1 MNRLAVSRYA
11 VTIAIAC
18 LGAVIGTFLI
28 AGPPH
33 EAAADEPVITFQ
45 YPGPEGDDVFLEP
58 LLVIQICFAEPIDV
72 RDKPPSGPDGE
83 FEFDIDRP
91 DGLGLGMR
99 IVFQANG
106 YGVAIYPG
114 IAPEDSEEGDW
125 ALNYQV
131 RDAASLDRLNDRIVW
146 EIQTG
151 GEPVITPTPAVCPT
165 SGDPPSTP
173 TDDSGGTAGTP
184 DGTSGAS
191 ETPSS
196 TPDGTASVG
205 EDGDDDDILRLAL
218 LTLGVVGGAGVILLI
233 GYLIRKRVGFWL
245 HRPPED
251 DGSSEDEH

>member
-1 MNRLAVSRYA
+1 MTRLAVSRYIA
-11 VTIAIAC
+11 TISVAF
-18 LGAVIGTFLI
+18 LGAILGAFLVG
-28 AGPPH
+28 GPPH
-33 EAAADEPVITFQ
+33 EAAADEPEITFQ
-45 YPGPEGDDVFLEP
+45 YPSPEGDVFVEP
-58 LLVIQICFAEPIDV
+58 LLVIQICFSEPIDV

-114 IAPEDSEEGDW
+114 LIDGGAEGEW
-125 ALNYQV
+125 ALNFQV
-131 RDAASLDRLNDRIVW
+131 RDAESLDRLNGRIEW
-146 EIQTG
+146 EVQAG
-151 GEPVITPTPAVCPT
+151 GEPIITPTPAVCPT

-173 TDDSGGTAGTP
+173 IDDP
-184 DGTSGAS
+184 DGTTGAS

-196 TPDGTASVG
+196 TPDGTG
-205 EDGDDDDILRLAL
+205 GLDEDDDVDVLRLVL
-218 LTLGVVGGAGVILLI
+218 LTLGAVGGAAVIALI